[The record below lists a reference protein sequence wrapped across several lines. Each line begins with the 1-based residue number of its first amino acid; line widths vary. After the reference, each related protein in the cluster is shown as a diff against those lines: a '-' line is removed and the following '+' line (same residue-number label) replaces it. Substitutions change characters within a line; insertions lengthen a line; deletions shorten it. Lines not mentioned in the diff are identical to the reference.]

1 MSVTKKFTK
10 GSKKEHGSE
19 KCRVTFRLSKELA
32 SNHQA
37 QKARLAGTFN
47 DWDKDHDEKYTMK
60 VLKDGSFSVTITL
73 PAHQD
78 YLFKYVI
85 ENTDGEIWVV
95 DDDESVEKRFT
106 DFENS
111 YISTAIE

>member
-10 GSKKEHGSE
+10 GSKKEPGSE

-37 QKARLAGTFN
+37 QRARLAGTFN
-47 DWDKDHDEKYTMK
+47 DWDKVHDDKYNMK

-85 ENTDGEIWVV
+85 ENSQGEIWVS
-95 DDDESVEKRFT
+95 DDDESVEKRFS

-111 YISTAIE
+111 YLSTVIE

>member
-10 GSKKEHGSE
+10 GSKKEAGSE
-19 KCRVTFRLSKELA
+19 KCRVTFSLSKELA

-47 DWDKDHDEKYTMK
+47 NWDKDHDDKYNMK
-60 VLKDGSFSVTITL
+60 VRKDGSFSVTITL
-73 PAHQD
+73 PAHQE

-85 ENTDGEIWVV
+85 ANSQGEVWVV
-95 DDDESVEKRFT
+95 DDDDSVEKRFT

-111 YISTAIE
+111 YLSTVIE